1 MYLLLNQKAMDY
13 SEKYG
18 ESELL
23 NTLNIPS
30 NKQLHYCMYNDTYI
44 IELDKDVSFDS
55 QFVER
60 ELSECE
66 YHDIQLKESNYMK
79 AYVKEWEE
87 WGIMSKT
94 QMTLDAESYLY
105 RSLIFNKMGI
115 YGCHEVTIGISQEK
129 KCLYINEFTN
139 VKNVD

>member
-1 MYLLLNQKAMDY
+1 MYLLLNQNAINY
-13 SEKYG
+13 SEQYG
-18 ESELL
+18 ELALL
-23 NTLNIPS
+23 DALNIPS

-60 ELSECE
+60 ELSESE

-87 WGIMSKT
+87 
-94 QMTLDAESYLY
+94 
-105 RSLIFNKMGI
+105 
-115 YGCHEVTIGISQEK
+115 
-129 KCLYINEFTN
+129 
-139 VKNVD
+139 

>member
-1 MYLLLNQKAMDY
+1 MYLLLNQKAINY

-18 ESELL
+18 ELELL
-23 NTLNIPS
+23 NALNIPS

-60 ELSECE
+60 ELSESE

-87 WGIMSKT
+87 
-94 QMTLDAESYLY
+94 
-105 RSLIFNKMGI
+105 
-115 YGCHEVTIGISQEK
+115 
-129 KCLYINEFTN
+129 
-139 VKNVD
+139 